1 MIGMDPLTTIQTKS
15 LKNYYLAKGSS
26 PPPKKTKSLKKKMK
40 IQTCRVS
47 QWFLL
52 FLISSC
58 SCSFVAAQKS
68 SQQVKK
74 QTYII
79 HMDRTNMPQVFDD
92 HFQWYDSSL
101 KSVSDSAQT
110 LYYYNTVV
118 HGFSTRLTV
127 EEAKLI
133 EKQQGILA
141 VIPELKYDLHTTRT
155 PEFLGLE
162 KSVSFFPASVKVGE
176 VIVGVLDTGVCPE
189 LESFDDTGLG
199 PVPVSWKG
207 ECEVG
212 KNFTS
217 SSCNRK
223 LIGARYFSKGYEA
236 AFGAIDESQESKS
249 PRDDDGH
256 GSHTSTTAA
265 GSAVTGASL
274 FGFAE
279 GTAKGMAAEA
289 RVATYKVCWLGGCFG
304 SDILAAMD
312 KAIEDGVNVLSLSL
326 GGSSP
331 DYYRDNVAIGAFS
344 ATAQGVFVSCSAGNG
359 GPSSG
364 SLSNVAPWITTVGAG
379 TLDRDFPV
387 YVTLGNGKKFTGQ
400 SLYNGKP
407 LSDSLIPIVYAAHA
421 SNSTSGSLCLTS
433 TLNPAK
439 VAGKIVVC
447 DRGGNSR
454 VQKGLVVK
462 DAGGAGMIL
471 ANTETYGEEQL
482 ADAHLL
488 PAAAV
493 GQKTGDAIKSYISTN
508 ANPTATISAGTTR
521 LGVQPS
527 PLVAAFSSRGPNLL
541 TPQILKP
548 DLIAPGVNILA
559 GWTSGVGPTGLDSD
573 KRHVAFNIISGTSMS
588 CPHISGL
595 AALLK
600 AAHPDWSPAAIR
612 SALMTTAYSTYKT
625 GEAIQDVSSGLPS
638 TPFDIGAG
646 HVNPTAALDPGLVYD
661 ATIEDY
667 FAFLCALNYSS
678 FQIKVISKKDFTCS
692 GNKNYKL
699 EDLNYPS
706 FAVALETPSTKGGA
720 EGTAPTTVKY
730 TRTLTNKGAPSTY
743 KVSVTSKSPS
753 VKIMVEPESLS
764 FAKPNEQ
771 KSYTVTFVASAMP
784 SGSESFAR
792 LEWSDGKHNV
802 GSPIAF
808 TWT

>member
-1 MIGMDPLTTIQTKS
+1 M
-15 LKNYYLAKGSS
+15 
-26 PPPKKTKSLKKKMK
+26 KM
-40 IQTCRVS
+40 QTCRLS

-52 FLISSC
+52 FLISFC
-58 SCSFVAAQKS
+58 SCSFTEAQKS
-68 SQQVKK
+68 NRQLKK
-74 QTYII
+74 KTYVI
-79 HMDRTNMPQVFDD
+79 HMDRTNMPQAFDD
-92 HFQWYDSSL
+92 HFKWYDSSL
-101 KSVSDSAQT
+101 KSVSNSAQM
-110 LYYYNTVV
+110 LYSYNTVV

-133 EKQQGILA
+133 EKQEGILA
-141 VIPELKYDLHTTRT
+141 VIPEVKYELHTTRT
-155 PEFLGLE
+155 PEFLGLG
-162 KSVSFFPASVKVGE
+162 KSVSFFPASEKVSE
-176 VIVGVLDTGVCPE
+176 VIIGVLDTGVWPE
-189 LESFDDTGLG
+189 LESFNDAGLG
-199 PVPVSWKG
+199 PVPASWKG

-274 FGFAE
+274 FGFAA
-279 GTAKGMAAEA
+279 GTARGMAAEA
-289 RVATYKVCWLGGCFG
+289 RVATYKVCWLGGCFS
-304 SDILAAMD
+304 SDILAAID
-312 KAIEDGVNVLSLSL
+312 KAVEDGVNVLSLSL

-344 ATAQGVFVSCSAGNG
+344 AAAQGVFVSCSAGNG

-364 SLSNVAPWITTVGAG
+364 TLSNVAPWITTVGAG
-379 TLDRDFPV
+379 TLDRDFPA
-387 YVTLGNGKKFTGQ
+387 YVTLGNGKKITGE
-400 SLYNGKP
+400 SLYSGKP
-407 LSDSLIPIVYAAHA
+407 LPDSLLPIVYAGNA
-421 SNSTSGSLCLTS
+421 SNSTSGSLCLSS

-462 DAGGAGMIL
+462 EAGGVGMIL
-471 ANTETYGEEQL
+471 ANTEAYGEEQL
-482 ADAHLL
+482 ADAHLT
-488 PAAAV
+488 PTAAV
-493 GQKTGDAIKSYISTN
+493 GKKSGDAIKSYISSD
-508 ANPTATISAGTTR
+508 ANPTATISTGTTR

-527 PLVAAFSSRGPNLL
+527 PVVAAFSSRGPNLL
-541 TPQILKP
+541 TPHILKP

-559 GWTSGVGPTGLDSD
+559 GWTGGAGPTGLDSD

-612 SALMTTAYSTYKT
+612 SALMTTAYSTYKN
-625 GEAIQDVSSGLPS
+625 GEVIQDVSNGSPS

-661 ATIEDY
+661 TTTDDY

-678 FQIKVISKKDFTCS
+678 LQIKVISKRDFTCN

-706 FAVALETPSTKGGA
+706 FAVPLETPSTRGG
-720 EGTAPTTVKY
+720 EDVAPTTVKY

-743 KVSVTSKSPS
+743 KVSVTAPKE
-753 VKIMVEPESLS
+753 VKIVVEPESLS
-764 FAKPNEQ
+764 FAEANEQ
-771 KSYTVTFVASAMP
+771 KSYTVTFIASPMP

-792 LEWSDGKHNV
+792 LEWSDGKHIV